1 MQFIRHGA
9 MEQMTRR
16 TQMKLINQIQYNKY
30 AMAGNDWPW
39 PKIAGHG
46 RKWLDMAEN
55 G

>member
-9 MEQMTRR
+9 MKQMTRR

-46 RKWLDMAEN
+46 RKWLAMAEN